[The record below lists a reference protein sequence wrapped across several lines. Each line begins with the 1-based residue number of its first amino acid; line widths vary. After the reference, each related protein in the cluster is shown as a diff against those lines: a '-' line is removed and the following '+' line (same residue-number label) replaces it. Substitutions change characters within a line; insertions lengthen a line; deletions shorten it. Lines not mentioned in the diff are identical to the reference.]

1 MTKILA
7 EGKEFSIQYLLFITK
22 AYVIFHAI
30 TAFIV
35 TPIQNVFLSEITV
48 FASLVYLPHGV
59 RVLATWLWGWKAFFP
74 LYAGNLVSAL
84 IFNSSHAREVLDT
97 AVIFSTAMGSL
108 SALLAFELM
117 RLLGR
122 NLYAGQS
129 RKINWRW
136 LLLVGAFSSVI
147 NSIGQSLIHSGSIL
161 PEQAMSVLVT
171 FAVGDLVGLFVSM
184 VALMVIFRWIR
195 LINEPR

>member
-1 MTKILA
+1 MA
-7 EGKEFSIQYLLFITK
+7 
-22 AYVIFHAI
+22 
-30 TAFIV
+30 
-35 TPIQNVFLSEITV
+35 
-48 FASLVYLPHGV
+48 FASWQPGFG
-59 RVLATWLWGWKAFFP
+59 GWKAFFP
-74 LYAGNLVSAL
+74 LYTGNLISAL
-84 IFNSSHAREVLDT
+84 IFNSGDAREILDT

-129 RKINWRW
+129 RNINWKW
-136 LLLVGAFSSVI
+136 LLLVGAFSSLI
-147 NSIGQSLIHSGSIL
+147 NSIGQSLIYSGSIL

-184 VALMVIFRWIR
+184 IALMVIFRWIS
-195 LINEPR
+195 LLNEPR

>member
-1 MTKILA
+1 
-7 EGKEFSIQYLLFITK
+7 
-22 AYVIFHAI
+22 
-30 TAFIV
+30 
-35 TPIQNVFLSEITV
+35 
-48 FASLVYLPHGV
+48 
-59 RVLATWLWGWKAFFP
+59 
-74 LYAGNLVSAL
+74 
-84 IFNSSHAREVLDT
+84 
-97 AVIFSTAMGSL
+97 MG
-108 SALLAFELM
+108 FELM